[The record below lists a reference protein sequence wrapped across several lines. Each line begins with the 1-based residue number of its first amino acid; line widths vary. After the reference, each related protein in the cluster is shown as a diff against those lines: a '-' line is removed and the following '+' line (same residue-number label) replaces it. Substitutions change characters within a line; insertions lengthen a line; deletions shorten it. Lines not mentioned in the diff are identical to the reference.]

1 MANGLRFLL
10 ALLLLVAG
18 AAFADPP
25 GRVGRIS
32 LVQGDVS
39 FRAADRED
47 SIAAVLNWPV
57 TGGNVVA
64 TAPYSRAEVR
74 IGSTAVRLDGATELE
89 FTALDD
95 ERIGLRL
102 VSGSV
107 ALRVRDREDA
117 SELEILT
124 PHGRV
129 LLADTGRYRFDVD
142 PGRDTTLVVVHEG
155 AARFDGPGAALAV
168 GPGQQAALGGREPGD
183 ARVATAFRDGFDD
196 WSLARDRG
204 DDASSS
210 ARYVS
215 PEMTGYDELDA
226 HGDWRASAEYG
237 PVWYPRAVPQDWVPY
252 RDGRWAWIEPW
263 GWTWVDRAPWGF
275 APFHYGRWALI
286 GGIWGW
292 VPGRFVPRPVYAP
305 ALVAWVGRPGFSVSV
320 SIGSV
325 PAVGWFPLAPREV
338 YYPGYRA
345 SQTYVRNINV
355 THVTNVTQ
363 IVAVERHPPANV
375 RYANRPHALTVVPAQ
390 AVSRGQPVRTTAVRV
405 NDPATL
411 AALPIASSAPEVAR
425 PAIRERRVAPPAPV
439 ANSPAAEP
447 PRASPPAE
455 PRLPGRVSTREPERR
470 AAATPEPSALPRP
483 SPPSERR
490 ESAAR
495 PDPQAARLE
504 PRPMPMA
511 PSGAP
516 RIETPQP
523 RVERQQAPPPRPE
536 ARTLPQPRVEPL
548 QLRSERQPVPQ
559 PRPEPRPTAQPRLD
573 PPSAPRAERQ
583 SVPQPRPEAAA
594 TPRPRMEA
602 SAPRVELP
610 RAPQPRTEARGQQ
623 RDDERRGTREGGR

>member
-1 MANGLRFLL
+1 MANRLRLLL
-10 ALLLLVAG
+10 ALLLLFAG

-32 LVQGDVS
+32 FVQGDVS
-39 FRAADRED
+39 FRVADRED
-47 SIAAVLNWPV
+47 STAAAVNWPV

-74 IGSTAVRLDGATELE
+74 IGSTALRLDGATALE

-107 ALRVRDREDA
+107 AVRVRNREDA
-117 SELEILT
+117 GELEVLT

-129 LLADTGRYRFDVD
+129 LLAGTGGYRFDVD

-155 AARFDGPGAALAV
+155 GARLDGPGAALAI
-168 GPGQQAALGGREPGD
+168 GPGQQAELRGREPGD
-183 ARVATAFRDGFDD
+183 SRVTGAFRDEFDD
-196 WSLARDRG
+196 WCLARDRR
-204 DDASSS
+204 DETSSS

-215 PEMTGYDELDA
+215 PEMTGYDALDA
-226 HGDWRASAEYG
+226 HGDWRESAEYG
-237 PVWYPRAVPQDWVPY
+237 PVWYPRAVPLDWVPY

-263 GWTWVDRAPWGF
+263 GWTWVDYAPWGF
-275 APFHYGRWALI
+275 APFHYGRWAYI
-286 GGIWGW
+286 AGVWGW

-305 ALVAWVGRPGFSVSV
+305 ALVAWVGRQGFSISV

-338 YYPGYRA
+338 YYPGYRV

-363 IVAVERHPPANV
+363 IVAVEGHPPANA

-390 AVSRGQPVRTTAVRV
+390 AVSRGQPVRTAAVRV
-405 NDPATL
+405 KDPATL
-411 AALPIASSAPEVAR
+411 AAVPVAPSAPEVAR
-425 PAIRERRVAPPAPV
+425 PAIRERRAPDAPRSREGQPHVAPPAPV
-439 ANSPAAEP
+439 ANSPVALP

-455 PRLPGRVSTREPERR
+455 SHRPGR
-470 AAATPEPSALPRP
+470 AATAEPSALPRP
-483 SPPSERR
+483 SPPSEQKR
-490 ESAAR
+490 SATR

-504 PRPMPMA
+504 PRPMPMV
-511 PSGAP
+511 PSGAS
-516 RIETPQP
+516 RAETPQP
-523 RVERQQAPPPRPE
+523 RVERQQAPPGRPE
-536 ARTLPQPRVEPL
+536 ARQPRIESAQP
-548 QLRSERQPVPQ
+548 RSERQLVPQ
-559 PRPEPRPTAQPRLD
+559 PRPEPRATPQARID
-573 PPSAPRAERQ
+573 PQSAPRAERPN
-583 SVPQPRPEAAA
+583 VPQPRSEARAM
-594 TPRPRMEA
+594 PQPRME
-602 SAPRVELP
+602 SPVPRVEPP
-610 RAPQPRTEARGQQ
+610 RTPQPRTEARGQQ